1 MKLSIS
7 NAKVL
12 RYGENPHQKGYFYGS
27 FSDLLDQ
34 INGKEISYNNLLDI
48 DSAINLMLEFYQG
61 SPAFGIFKHNNACGF
76 AVRDKLNEAYLA
88 SLDGDPNICFWR
100 SLNKQ

>member
-7 NAKVL
+7 NAVL
-12 RYGENPHQKGYFYGS
+12 RYGKPYQKGYFYGS

-61 SPAFGIFKHNNACGF
+61 SPVLIFKHNNAW
-76 AVRDKLNEAYLA
+76 VLQLEIN
-88 SLDGDPNICFWR
+88 
-100 SLNKQ
+100 